1 MSDAKPNLPLFD
13 WVPPCRL
20 IVFPITKRVGKI
32 RRCAEVL
39 ESKHGKDAESYW
51 RQQVRVVADHLERM
65 GCSRAEITRQVDEF
79 QSAVQAEMVR
89 RSYEGEGG
97 AA

>member
-1 MSDAKPNLPLFD
+1 MSKTQI
-13 WVPPCRL
+13 
-20 IVFPITKRVGKI
+20 IVFPITRRLGKI

-51 RQQVRVVADHLERM
+51 RQQVRVVADHLQRM
-65 GCSRAEITRQVDEF
+65 GCSEAKIRHQVGEF
-79 QSAVQAEMVR
+79 QTAVLAELVR
-89 RSYEGEGG
+89 RSCEAKGG